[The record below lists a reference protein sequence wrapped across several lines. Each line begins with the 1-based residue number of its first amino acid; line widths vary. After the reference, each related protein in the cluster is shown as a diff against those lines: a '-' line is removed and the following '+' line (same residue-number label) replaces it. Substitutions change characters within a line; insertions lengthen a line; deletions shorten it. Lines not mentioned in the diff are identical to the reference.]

1 MALLQLVMNTTYTL
15 PEREPQENIA
25 QKHLSLE
32 KIAYM
37 KDLFSSMSH
46 IICILNKSNQVIFFN
61 EKVIEKYGLNL
72 QQDIFGAR
80 PGELLQCINSK
91 NDTGGCGTSEK
102 CQYCGAFNALCESWK
117 KKNKTVKECR
127 IVRQLETNT
136 VQIDLEITAAPFSYE
151 QDEYLVVSLQDI
163 TEKKRKELLERI
175 FYHDIINVAGSLC
188 GIFQIL
194 PSLSGKE
201 KDEFLQIA
209 DSLSNQIVD
218 EIKTQQQIN
227 KAESGELRVSEN
239 RIETKPFLLKVS
251 DKIRHHQVALQKQIE
266 TNDYT
271 GNLAFTSDETILTR
285 ILINMAKNAL
295 EAIDPGQKITISAR
309 KTNNIRIEVHNPSYM
324 EREIQLQLFQRSFS
338 TKDNNRGIG
347 TYSMKLLGE
356 GYLNGSVSFESTPDQ
371 GTTFFIE
378 LPLKNN

>member
-1 MALLQLVMNTTYTL
+1 MNTTYTL